1 LKYAIAVALLALL
14 LIAGC
19 AKRGTRLSP
28 DGVTVDWTRAM
39 ELFNRERY
47 YRAQA
52 LLRDITLN
60 YSGSAVIDSA
70 YFYLGRTSFELRD
83 YLVAADEF
91 KRVVTRFPSSTLAG
105 DAAYYEA
112 LSYFE
117 LAPPYPLDQQYMTQ
131 SFDAFQRFL
140 EDYSDHAL
148 KDSAYA
154 YMTLAREQLGKKQ
167 YVAAELYFQIGEY
180 ASAILYAQAVLA
192 NYYDTS
198 HAESAQFLIGKCYY
212 YLKDWKRAREEFD
225 NYLRRFPDG
234 RQYRRAEEYMQTASL
249 KDAALTLGAGKQ

>member
-1 LKYAIAVALLALL
+1 MLGLLA
-14 LIAGC
+14 IGGC
-19 AKRGTRLSP
+19 AKQGRRLST
-28 DGVTVDWTRAM
+28 DGVEVDWARAM

-47 YRAQA
+47 YRAQQ

-70 YFYLGRTSFELRD
+70 YYYLGRTSFELRD

-91 KRVVTRFPSSTLAG
+91 HRVVTRFPSSALAG
-105 DAAYYEA
+105 DAAFYEA

-117 LAPPYPLDQQYMTQ
+117 LAPPYSLDQQYMTQ

-148 KDSAYA
+148 KDSAYT
-154 YMTLAREQLGKKQ
+154 YMAQAREQLGKKE
-167 YVAAELYFQIGEY
+167 YYAAELYYQIGEY
-180 ASAILYAQAVLA
+180 ASAVLYAKVVLA
-192 NYYDTS
+192 DYYDTS
-198 HAESAQFLIGKCYY
+198 QAEHAQFLVGRSYY
-212 YLKDWKRAREEFD
+212 ALKDWTRAREEFD

-234 RQYRRAEEYMQTASL
+234 RHVWRAQGYMKAAGL
-249 KDAALTLGAGKQ
+249 REKAALTADSSQ